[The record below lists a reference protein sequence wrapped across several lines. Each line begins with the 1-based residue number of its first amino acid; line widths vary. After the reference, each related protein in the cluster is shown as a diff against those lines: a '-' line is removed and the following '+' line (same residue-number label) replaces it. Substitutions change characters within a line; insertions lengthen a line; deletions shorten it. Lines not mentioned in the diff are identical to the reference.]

1 MNIISVLR
9 KVVEY
14 VLSLFFERKCSG
26 CGYKIKT
33 PNGFSM
39 VVWICILN
47 ARLAG
52 TLSTWLMNM

>member
-1 MNIISVLR
+1 MSVLR

-14 VLSLFFERKCSG
+14 VLSLVFERKYSG

-33 PNGFSM
+33 PKSFSV

-52 TLSTWLMNM
+52 TIGTWLMNM